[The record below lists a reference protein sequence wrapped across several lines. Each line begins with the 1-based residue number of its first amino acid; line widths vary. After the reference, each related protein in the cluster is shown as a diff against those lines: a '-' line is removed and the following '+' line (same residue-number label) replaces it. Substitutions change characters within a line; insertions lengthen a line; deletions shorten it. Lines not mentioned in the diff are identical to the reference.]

1 MNVNAENWSIG
12 SVNKSDVFSFLCD
25 TGCDILPDA
34 NYTDDGTS
42 FIAPS
47 GGIQQNVDLLPIFS
61 YNRELEVGHFTT
73 VQRICKHLLHRVFV
87 VICDEFLNEFVPDH
101 IIFRV
106 ASHVAGLLV
115 PHVDDAF
122 QVDTKDGRVGRVNE
136 LLILSLLGDT
146 GRDVLPDANHAN
158 DGPSLVSAGG
168 GIQKDFHSLAPL
180 GDQWE
185 FKVCH
190 LPAIQ
195 GIVQHILYR
204 VLVIRSDVVLNQP
217 AAHDIFLSVARDLGG
232 GLVPHVDHATHVDAE
247 DGRVGRVDQPL
258 VLPLLGNTGCDVL
271 ADANDANNSTTGI
284 SARGCVQQDF
294 HSLFVFGDD
303 GKLKVRHL
311 YSIQSF
317 AQHLLDR
324 DFVIISDKL
333 FNELLADDIIFC
345 VACHITCLLIPD
357 IHNAFFI
364 DAKNWGISCVNQFFI
379 LTLLSNASCDVLPN
393 ANHTNN
399 ATLVIPPR

>member
-258 VLPLLGNTGCDVL
+258 VLLLLGDAGRDVL
-271 ADANDANNSTTGI
+271 PDANDPHDG
-284 SARGCVQQDF
+284 ARLVPPGGGVQQDL
-294 HSLFVFGDD
+294 HALLGLGDD
-303 GKLKVRHL
+303 WELVVRRLRAGQRVVQNDLHG
-311 YSIQSF
+311 
-317 AQHLLDR
+317 LLEIGGD
-324 DFVIISDKL
+324 
-333 FNELLADDIIFC
+333 ELLHQLPAH
-345 VACHITCLLIPD
+345 HIVC
-357 IHNAFFI
+357 
-364 DAKNWGISCVNQFFI
+364 
-379 LTLLSNASCDVLPN
+379 
-393 ANHTNN
+393 
-399 ATLVIPPR
+399 

>member
-136 LLILSLLGDT
+136 LLILSLLGNAGSDI
-146 GRDVLPDANHAN
+146 LPDANHAHN
-158 DGPSLVSAGG
+158 VPRFVSSRGG
-168 GIQKDFHSLAPL
+168 VEEDVDPLAPL
-180 GDQWE
+180 GDDGE
-185 FKVCH
+185 LKVGH
-190 LPAIQ
+190 LAPLQ
-195 GIVQHILYR
+195 RLGEHLLHGD
-204 VLVIRSDVVLNQP
+204 LVVVRDELLHQLVPDN
-217 AAHDIFLSVARDLGG
+217 IFL
-232 GLVPHVDHATHVDAE
+232 HET
-247 DGRVGRVDQPL
+247 
-258 VLPLLGNTGCDVL
+258 
-271 ADANDANNSTTGI
+271 
-284 SARGCVQQDF
+284 
-294 HSLFVFGDD
+294 
-303 GKLKVRHL
+303 
-311 YSIQSF
+311 
-317 AQHLLDR
+317 
-324 DFVIISDKL
+324 SD
-333 FNELLADDIIFC
+333 I
-345 VACHITCLLIPD
+345 
-357 IHNAFFI
+357 
-364 DAKNWGISCVNQFFI
+364 
-379 LTLLSNASCDVLPN
+379 
-393 ANHTNN
+393 
-399 ATLVIPPR
+399 